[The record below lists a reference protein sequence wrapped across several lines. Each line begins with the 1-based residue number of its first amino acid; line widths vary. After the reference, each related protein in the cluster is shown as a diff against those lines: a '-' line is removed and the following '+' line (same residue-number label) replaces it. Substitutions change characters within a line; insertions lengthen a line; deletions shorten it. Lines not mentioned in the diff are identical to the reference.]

1 MGRPDGSPVPGAFGG
16 DLAAPVLFEVFQR
29 IKPALTPLPPPP
41 PETLLEGSTL
51 PQNLQ
56 RFRSLLA
63 PFDAEGAPELA
74 FPPDGAR
81 IALEAGG
88 LNVKLREGQPPFTV
102 LADGHPLRLGERRRE
117 FELTGL
123 SKGFLQLSVID
134 SEGRTVRASVELE

>member
-1 MGRPDGSPVPGAFGG
+1 M
-16 DLAAPVLFEVFQR
+16 
-29 IKPALTPLPPPP
+29 
-41 PETLLEGSTL
+41 
-51 PQNLQ
+51 
-56 RFRSLLA
+56 
-63 PFDAEGAPELA
+63 
-74 FPPDGAR
+74 
-81 IALEAGG
+81 EAGG